1 MITDGMKYL
10 SIGMIT
16 DFFMVTILKSDEW
29 LLHFGTTVHVCYNC
43 EIFKSYE
50 EVDGWEVLIRNR
62 NSAKVLSARTLH
74 LHFTYGKKLSLVNV
88 LHVLKVKSNLLS
100 VSLLYKR
107 GFKIV

>member
-1 MITDGMKYL
+1 MYWI
-10 SIGMIT
+10 
-16 DFFMVTILKSDEW
+16 VTELNMATIVNSDEW
-29 LLHFGTTVHVCYNC
+29 WLDSGATVHVCTNR

-100 VSLLYKR
+100 VSLLCKR